1 MPSFRYRIELK
12 VEDDIGLTTFILF
25 DSMAEKLLHIS
36 AKELINKCSQVRIW
50 NPQMVLNIF
59 YCIIELIVYDLLFLQ
74 GTWRVWLAYVNSKP
88 YWENICLPIGT
99 QWL

>member
-1 MPSFRYRIELK
+1 MPSFSFRYRIELK
-12 VEDDIGLTTFILF
+12 VEDDTGLATFILF

-50 NPQMVLNIF
+50 NSQIVLNIF
-59 YCIIELIVYDLLFLQ
+59 FSIIKRTVYVLLFLQ
-74 GTWRVWLAYVNSKP
+74 GTWRV
-88 YWENICLPIGT
+88 CLPIGT